1 MMKLSKLLTIGLSIT
16 GVGVFMSGCGA
27 AEQADTSSDS
37 SHPEETIK
45 VVTTFYPMYDFTKNV
60 AQDLAE
66 VSLLLPAGTEVHDFE
81 PSAKDVAEIQEAD
94 VFIYNS
100 EEMETWVPSV
110 LDTIDST
117 EVLVID
123 ASEGISFIENEAVEE
138 HNDSDHDHAE
148 HTHDHEEEG
157 QEEEEHSHA
166 IDPHIWLDP
175 VLAQEEVN
183 TIKEGLIEADP
194 ENEESYEVNADTY
207 NQKLEAL
214 DQEYRDAFQEAENRT
229 FVTQHAAFAYLAQRY
244 DLNQISIAGLSSEEE
259 PSPAKLAELSQLVDQ
274 EGMEYIYF
282 EDNSS
287 SKIAE
292 TLASE
297 VGIELALLSPLE
309 GVSQSDQDAGVDY
322 IEVMKNNLESLKK
335 SIR

>member
-1 MMKLSKLLTIGLSIT
+1 MMKTSKLLTIGLSII

-27 AEQADTSSDS
+27 AEQADTSSDN
-37 SHPEETIK
+37 SHTEETIK

-81 PSAKDVAEIQEAD
+81 PSAKDVAEIQEAA

-123 ASEGISFIENEAVEE
+123 ASEGITLIENEAVEE
-138 HNDSDHDHAE
+138 HNDSDHEHAE
-148 HTHDHEEEG
+148 HTHDHDEEG
-157 QEEEEHSHA
+157 QEEHSHA
-166 IDPHIWLDP
+166 IDPHIWLDH

-194 ENEESYEVNADTY
+194 ENEEGYEVNADAY

-214 DQEYRDAFQEAENRT
+214 DQAYRGAFQEAENRT
-229 FVTQHAAFAYLAQRY
+229 FVTQHAAFAYLAQQY
-244 DLNQISIAGLSSEEE
+244 DLNQVSIAGLSSEEE
-259 PSPAKLAELSQLVDQ
+259 PSPAKLAELSELVDQ

-292 TLASE
+292 ALASE
-297 VGIELALLSPLE
+297 VGVELALLSPLE
-309 GVSQSDQDAGVDY
+309 GVSQADQDAGAGNPTWRGVQ
-322 IEVMKNNLESLKK
+322 SLL
-335 SIR
+335 

>member
-1 MMKLSKLLTIGLSIT
+1 MMKTSKLLTIGLSIT

-27 AEQADTSSDS
+27 ADQVGTSSDN
-37 SHPEETIK
+37 SHTEETIK

-117 EVLVID
+117 EVLIID
-123 ASEGISFIENEAVEE
+123 ASEGITLIENEAVEE
-138 HNDSDHDHAE
+138 HNDSDHEHAE
-148 HTHDHEEEG
+148 HTHDHDGEA
-157 QEEEEHSHA
+157 QEEHSHA

-183 TIKEGLIEADP
+183 TIKAGLIEADP
-194 ENEESYEVNADTY
+194 ENEEGYEVNADAY

-214 DQEYRDAFQEAENRT
+214 DQEYRGAFQEAENRT
-229 FVTQHAAFAYLAQRY
+229 FVTQHAAFAYLAQQY
-244 DLNQISIAGLSSEEE
+244 DLNQVSIAGLSSEEE
-259 PSPAKLAELSQLVDQ
+259 PSPAKLAELSELVDQ
-274 EGMEYIYF
+274 EGIEYIYF

-297 VGIELALLSPLE
+297 VGVELALLSPLE
-309 GVSQSDQDAGVDY
+309 GVSQADQDAGVDY

>member
-1 MMKLSKLLTIGLSIT
+1 MMKTSKLLTIGLSII

-27 AEQADTSSDS
+27 AEQADTSSDN
-37 SHPEETIK
+37 SHTEETIK

-123 ASEGISFIENEAVEE
+123 ASEGITLIENEAVED
-138 HNDSDHDHAE
+138 HNDSDHEHAE
-148 HTHDHEEEG
+148 HTHDHDEEG
-157 QEEEEHSHA
+157 QEEHSHA

-194 ENEESYEVNADTY
+194 ENEEGYEVNADAY

-214 DQEYRDAFQEAENRT
+214 DQEYRGAFQEAENRT
-229 FVTQHAAFAYLAQRY
+229 FVTQHAAFAYLAQQY
-244 DLNQISIAGLSSEEE
+244 DLNQVSIAGLSSEEE
-259 PSPAKLAELSQLVDQ
+259 PSPAKLAELSELVDQ

-297 VGIELALLSPLE
+297 VGVELALLSPLE
-309 GVSQSDQDAGVDY
+309 GVSQADQDAGVDY

>member
-1 MMKLSKLLTIGLSIT
+1 MMKTSKLLTIGLSIT

-27 AEQADTSSDS
+27 AEQADPSSDN
-37 SHPEETIK
+37 SHTEETIK

-60 AQDLAE
+60 TQDLAE

-100 EEMETWVPSV
+100 EEMETWVPSL
-110 LDTIDST
+110 LDTIDLT

-123 ASEGISFIENEAVEE
+123 ASEGIALIENEAVEE
-138 HNDSDHDHAE
+138 HHDSDHEHAVHE
-148 HTHDHEEEG
+148 HDHEEEHG
-157 QEEEEHSHA
+157 HT

-183 TIKEGLIEADP
+183 TIKAGLIEADP
-194 ENEESYEVNADTY
+194 ENEENYEVNADTY

-214 DQEYRDAFQEAENRT
+214 DQEYKEAFQESENRT

-244 DLNQISIAGLSSEEE
+244 DLNQVSIAGLSSEEE
-259 PSPAKLAELSQLVDQ
+259 PSPSKLAELSQLVDQ

-292 TLASE
+292 TLANE
-297 VGIELALLSPLE
+297 VGVELALLSPLE